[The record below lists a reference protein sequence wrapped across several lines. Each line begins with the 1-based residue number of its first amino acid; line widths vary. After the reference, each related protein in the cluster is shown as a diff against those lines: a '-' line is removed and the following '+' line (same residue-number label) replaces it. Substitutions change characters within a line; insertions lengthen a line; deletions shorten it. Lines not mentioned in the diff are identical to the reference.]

1 MQHCPRCTSER
12 VYTSRARSRWESW
25 RKALTG
31 KRPYRCRACDWR
43 GWAPDSG
50 PHFSADQIA
59 SAARAVAADP
69 PNLKNTE
76 LGHYHRDVDL
86 TTLDDS
92 IPTRQDSVR
101 V

>member
-1 MQHCPRCTSER
+1 MQHCPSCRSER
-12 VYTSRARSRWESW
+12 DYTSRARSRWESW
-25 RKALTG
+25 RKARTG

-43 GWAPDSG
+43 GWAQDSG

-69 PNLKNTE
+69 SNLKDTE
-76 LGHYHRDVDL
+76 PGHSRRGVDL
-86 TTLDDS
+86 ATLDES
-92 IPTRQDSVR
+92 ISTLQDSVR